1 MTDQSAISFST
12 VCYVHPERET
22 VLRCNRCERPICT
35 QCATR
40 TPTGYR
46 CKECIRG
53 QQKVFETA
61 QTRDYVAA
69 AITAGIFSF
78 IGSIIA
84 SAMGF
89 FTLFIGPI
97 VGVIIAETIRA
108 LAHRRRSRL
117 LAQIAAGAA
126 GLGSLP
132 FVFIQL
138 AGLLLAGFS
147 AAGLGGI
154 LSVVYQGLFTFL
166 VISTVYYRLTGIQL

>member
-1 MTDQSAISFST
+1 MTDLST
-12 VCYVHPERET
+12 SPYSLFCYSHPQRET

-35 QCATR
+35 QCATL

-69 AITAGIFSF
+69 VIVAGIFAF

-97 VGVIIAETIRA
+97 AGVIIAETIRA
-108 LAHRRRSRL
+108 LSHRRRSRL

-132 FVFIQL
+132 FVLIQL
-138 AGLLLAGFS
+138 AGLLLTGFS
-147 AAGLGGI
+147 AGGLSVI